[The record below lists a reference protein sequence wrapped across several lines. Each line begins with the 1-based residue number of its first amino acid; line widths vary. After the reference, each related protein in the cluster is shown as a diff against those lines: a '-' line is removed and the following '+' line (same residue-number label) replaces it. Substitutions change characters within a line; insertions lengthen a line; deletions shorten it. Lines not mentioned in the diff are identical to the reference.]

1 MKNWQETLPPPL
13 KLLSRCIDG
22 AIVVCGAGIVV
33 IIFGNALLRFI
44 TNMDVAWSRE
54 LATFLMLWV
63 TFLGCAAAAARG
75 AHMRV
80 TEIAAHLLSPRGHRW
95 LEVGINLVVSAVLLS
110 IIWYG
115 TRIAIRTWD
124 QETTILYWPVGL
136 LYASMPAGIFLTLLF
151 VINQTARLVGFAR
164 EKDLFATRCMKLV
177 GDAVEITEGML

>member
-1 MKNWQETLPPPL
+1 MNWQETLPPPL

-33 IIFGNALLRFI
+33 IIFGNAFLRFI

-80 TEIAAHLLSPRGHRW
+80 TEIAAHLLSPRAHRW

-136 LYASMPAGIFLTLLF
+136 LYASMPAGTFLTLLF
-151 VINQTARLVGFAR
+151 VINQTARLVGS
-164 EKDLFATRCMKLV
+164 ATPSTSP
-177 GDAVEITEGML
+177 TE